1 MRGAEC
7 ASRFVPQQGIVLKVA
22 NGIRQVGDVGGVGR
36 HVIVGGFELGA
47 INGVSAASSQVAS
60 GNIGDLAGSFGA
72 VFGAECCAI
81 PEQGIFFQ
89 GINVR
94 VQSSDTASV
103 CSYIGGISRNIRSV
117 SGDIGSVGCNIR
129 GVSGDIS
136 SVIGDIGSVGCNIR
150 GVSGDIGCVGGHIVF
165 GFFQL
170 GTVNRIFTGV

>member
-117 SGDIGSVGCNIR
+117 SGDIGSV
-129 GVSGDIS
+129 
-136 SVIGDIGSVGCNIR
+136 IGDIGSVGCNIR